1 MKTTYYDL
9 IDQTFDFPQEEF
21 KVTDDGTLEW
31 HGIPLDDLVKE
42 YGSPLRLSYLPKI
55 SSQIDRARRYF
66 NVAMAKADYKGKYIY
81 CYCTKSSHFKFV
93 IQEALKNDIHLET
106 SSAYDIEIIER
117 LHNEGLFDKD
127 RYILFNGCK
136 NQKYYTKIAGLIN
149 AGFSNAILIIDNLY
163 ELEKI
168 EELVDSPFKIGLR
181 IAAEED
187 PRFDFYT
194 SRLGIGYKDIVPYYK
209 NHIQGNKQYDLKIL
223 HFFINTGIND
233 NAYYWNE
240 LSKCVKVYCDL
251 KKICPSL
258 DSLDIGGGLPIKNS
272 LAFNFDYEYMIE
284 EIISQIKTMC
294 EDEGVPEPNIITEF
308 GSFTVGESGAIIY
321 SILKQ
326 KRQNDRELWNMIDS
340 SFMTTLPDSWAIS
353 KKFILLPINNWNETY
368 ERVFLGGITCD
379 SDDYYNSEQHSN
391 AIYLP
396 KYRKNRMQ
404 YIGFFN
410 TGAYQ
415 ETLGGYG
422 GIQHCLTP
430 QPRHLLV
437 NKDKQGN
444 ITTELFGEEQS
455 AEQMLKILGY

>member
-1 MKTTYYDL
+1 MKTTYLDL
-9 IDQTFDFPQEEF
+9 IEQSFDFPQEEF
-21 KVTDDGTLEW
+21 TITEDFDLEW
-31 HGIPLDDLVKE
+31 HGIPIIDLVKE
-42 YGSPLRLSYLPKI
+42 YGSPLRLTYLPKI
-55 SSQIDRARRYF
+55 SSQIERSRRFF
-66 NVAMAKADYKGKYIY
+66 NVAMAKVGYRGKYVY

-93 IQEALKNDIHLET
+93 ITEGLKSDIHLET
-106 SSAYDIEIIER
+106 SSAYDIEIIEK
-117 LHNEGLFDKD
+117 LHKEGLFDKD
-127 RYILFNGCK
+127 RFILFNGCK
-136 NQKYYTKIAGLIN
+136 NQLYLKKIAGLIN
-149 AGFSNAILIIDNLY
+149 QGFSNATLIIDNIY
-163 ELEKI
+163 ELERI
-168 EELVDSPFKIGLR
+168 EELVQQPFKIGLR

-209 NHIQGNKQYDLKIL
+209 NYIQDNKLYDLKLL

-240 LSKCVKVYCDL
+240 LTKCVKVYCDL

-258 DSLDIGGGLPIKNS
+258 DTLDIGGGLPIKNS
-272 LAFNFDYEYMIE
+272 LAFNYDYEYMIE
-284 EIISQIKTMC
+284 EIIAHIKGIC
-294 EDEGVPEPNIITEF
+294 EEEGVHEPDIFTEF

-321 SILKQ
+321 SVLKQ

-353 KKFILLPINNWNETY
+353 KKFILLPINNWDEQY

-391 AIYLP
+391 AIYMP
-396 KYRKNRMQ
+396 KYRKNRVQ
-404 YIGFFN
+404 YLGFFN

-415 ETLGGYG
+415 ESLGGYG
-422 GIQHCLTP
+422 GVQHCLTP
-430 QPRHLLV
+430 QPRHLIIDR
-437 NKDKQGN
+437 DKNGN
-444 ITTELFGEEQS
+444 LITELFAEEQS